1 MTVFVYVNTSK
12 QIGDKAHIKI
22 FANVDASG
30 SRRTIPKAWHS
41 STRYCNKPPRLS
53 DLRTLRRVPL
63 VLDRGRPIVDQCC
76 ILVTRAFGYER

>member
-41 STRYCNKPPRLS
+41 STRSWNTRRRLI
-53 DLRTLRRVPL
+53 DLRGSAV
-63 VLDRGRPIVDQCC
+63 
-76 ILVTRAFGYER
+76 RACWCSTGSD

>member
-1 MTVFVYVNTSK
+1 MNTSK
-12 QIGDKAHIKI
+12 QIGDKDHIKV
-22 FANVDASG
+22 FANVDAEETWFA
-30 SRRTIPKAWHS
+30 RTILEAWHS

-53 DLRTLRRVPL
+53 DLRTLRRVLL